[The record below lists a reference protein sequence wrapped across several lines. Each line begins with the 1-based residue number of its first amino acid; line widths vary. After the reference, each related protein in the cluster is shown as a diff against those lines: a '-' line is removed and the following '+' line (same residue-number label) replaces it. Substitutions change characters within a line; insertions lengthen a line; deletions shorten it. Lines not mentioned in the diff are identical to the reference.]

1 MADKTRFITDVGK
14 GDRLRRQSAEEKQKF
29 NDNFD
34 RIFGKKPKEKKDDQ
48 RKTQG
53 NTKVS

>member
-1 MADKTRFITDVGK
+1 MADKTRLLTHVGK

-34 RIFGKKPKEKKDDQ
+34 RIFGKKPKEKKNE
-48 RKTQG
+48 TTT
-53 NTKVS
+53 N